1 MLLKKFKKSIFLL
14 LLFLFIIPINVFAYS
29 DKIIVGGQNIGISL
43 NSKGVLIVG
52 TYEVNGTSPAKE
64 AGLKT
69 GDIIEKINGNKI
81 SNIEQM
87 ATEINKVKEEKI
99 SLTYLRNNKEKETT
113 LNLYKDENN
122 IYKTGLYV
130 KDSVTGIG
138 TLTFIDPNTK
148 IFGALGH
155 EIQEQATGKIFEI
168 KDGTIFSSEVT
179 DVVPS
184 SDGSP
189 GEKRAEYN
197 KEDVTGEVKENTTQ
211 GIFGEYTAEISGGKT
226 YNVAEPSEIKKG
238 NAKILTVLNGTE
250 VKGYEINITQIN
262 SEKQKNKNFV
272 FEIIDK
278 ELLNKTN
285 GIIQGMSGSPII
297 QGDNII
303 GAVTHVVIDN
313 PHKGYGI
320 FITNMLEEEQ
330 N

>member
-99 SLTYLRNNKEKETT
+99 SLTYLRDNKEKETT

-250 VKGYEINITQIN
+250 VKEYEINITQIN

-320 FITNMLEEEQ
+320 FITNMLEEAE

>member
-1 MLLKKFKKSIFLL
+1 MLLKKLKKPIFLL

-29 DKIIVGGQNIGISL
+29 EKIIVGGQNIGISL
-43 NSKGVLIVG
+43 NSKGVFIVG

-69 GDIIEKINGNKI
+69 GDIIEKINGNQI

-87 ATEINKVKEEKI
+87 ATEINRVKEEKI
-99 SLTYLRNNKEKETT
+99 SLTYIRNSKEKNTT

-130 KDSVTGIG
+130 KDSITGIG

-168 KDGTIFSSEVT
+168 KGGTIFSSEVT

-189 GEKRAEYN
+189 GEKRAEYD
-197 KEDVTGEVKENTTQ
+197 KKDITGEVKENTTQ
-211 GIFGEYTAEISGGKT
+211 GIFGEYTAEITGGKT
-226 YNVAEPSEIKKG
+226 YNVAEPNEIKKG

-250 VKGYEINITQIN
+250 VKEYEINITQIN

-272 FEIIDK
+272 FEITDK
-278 ELLNKTN
+278 ELLSKTN

-320 FITNMLEEEQ
+320 FITNMLEEAE

>member
-99 SLTYLRNNKEKETT
+99 SLTYLRDNKEKETT

-250 VKGYEINITQIN
+250 VKEYEINITQIN

-297 QGDNII
+297 RGDNII

-320 FITNMLEEEQ
+320 FITNMLEEAE

>member
-64 AGLKT
+64 ASLKT

-250 VKGYEINITQIN
+250 VKEYEINITQIN

-320 FITNMLEEEQ
+320 FITNMLEEAE

>member
-320 FITNMLEEEQ
+320 FITNMLEEAE

>member
-52 TYEVNGTSPAKE
+52 TYEVNGTSLAKE

-87 ATEINKVKEEKI
+87 ATEINKIKDEKI
-99 SLTYLRNNKEKETT
+99 SLTYLRDNKEKETT

-155 EIQEQATGKIFEI
+155 EIQEQTTGKIFEI

-189 GEKRAEYN
+189 GEKRAEYD
-197 KEDVTGEVKENTTQ
+197 KEDITGEVNENTTQ
-211 GIFGEYTAEISGGKT
+211 GIFGKYTAEITGGKT
-226 YNVAEPSEIKKG
+226 YKVAEPNEIKKG

-250 VKGYEINITQIN
+250 IKEYEINITQIN

-272 FEIIDK
+272 FEITDK
-278 ELLNKTN
+278 ELLNKAN
-285 GIIQGMSGSPII
+285 GIVQGMSGSPII

-320 FITNMLEEEQ
+320 FITNMLEEAE

>member
-69 GDIIEKINGNKI
+69 GDIIEKINGNQI

-250 VKGYEINITQIN
+250 VKEYEINITQIN
-262 SEKQKNKNFV
+262 SKKQKNKNFV

-320 FITNMLEEEQ
+320 FITNMLEEAE

>member
-1 MLLKKFKKSIFLL
+1 MLLKKLKKSIFLL

-69 GDIIEKINGNKI
+69 GDIIEKINGNQI

-99 SLTYLRNNKEKETT
+99 TLTYIRNNKEKNTT

-130 KDSVTGIG
+130 KDSITGIG

-155 EIQEQATGKIFEI
+155 EIQEQTTRKIFEI
-168 KDGTIFSSEVT
+168 EDGTIFSSEVT

-189 GEKRAEYN
+189 GEKRAEYD
-197 KEDVTGEVKENTTQ
+197 KKDITGEVKENTTQ
-211 GIFGEYTAEISGGKT
+211 GIFGEYTAEITGGKT
-226 YNVAEPSEIKKG
+226 YNVAEPNEIKKG

-250 VKGYEINITQIN
+250 VKEYEINITQIN
-262 SEKQKNKNFV
+262 SEKQKNKNFI
-272 FEIIDK
+272 FEITDK
-278 ELLNKTN
+278 ELLSKTN

-320 FITNMLEEEQ
+320 FITNMLEEAE

>member
-99 SLTYLRNNKEKETT
+99 SLTYLRDNKEKETT

-168 KDGTIFSSEVT
+168 KNGTIFSSKVT

-189 GEKRAEYN
+189 GEKRAEYD
-197 KEDVTGEVKENTTQ
+197 KEDITGEVKENTTQ
-211 GIFGEYTAEISGGKT
+211 GIFGEYTAEISSGKT

-250 VKGYEINITQIN
+250 VKEYEINITQIN
-262 SEKQKNKNFV
+262 SKKQKNKNFV

-320 FITNMLEEEQ
+320 FITNMLEEAE

>member
-1 MLLKKFKKSIFLL
+1 MLLKKLKKSFFLL
-14 LLFLFIIPINVFAYS
+14 LLFLFIMPINVFAYS

-43 NSKGVLIVG
+43 NSSGVLIVG
-52 TYEVNGTSPAKE
+52 TYKVNDTSPAEE

-81 SNIEQM
+81 SNIEEM
-87 ATEINKVKEEKI
+87 ATQINKVKNQEI
-99 SLTYLRNNKEKETT
+99 TITYSRNNNEKETT
-113 LNLYKDENN
+113 LKLYKDKNN

-130 KDSVTGIG
+130 KDSITGIG

-148 IFGALGH
+148 KFGALGH
-155 EIQEQATGKIFEI
+155 EIQEQTTGKIFEI
-168 KDGTIFSSEVT
+168 EDGTIFSSKVT
-179 DVVPS
+179 GVFPS
-184 SDGSP
+184 TDGSP
-189 GEKRAEYN
+189 GEKRAEYD
-197 KEDVTGEVKENTTQ
+197 KTDITGEVEENTTQ
-211 GIFGEYTAEISGGKT
+211 GIFGEYTATIDNSKT

-238 NAKILTVLNGTE
+238 KAKILTVLDGTDIKE
-250 VKGYEINITQIN
+250 YEINITQIN
-262 SEKQKNKNFV
+262 SKKQKNKNFV
-272 FEIIDK
+272 FEITDE
-278 ELLNKTN
+278 ELLNKTG

-320 FITNMLEEEQ
+320 FITNMLEEAE

>member
-1 MLLKKFKKSIFLL
+1 MLFKKIKKSIFLL

-69 GDIIEKINGNKI
+69 GDIIEKINGNQI

-87 ATEINKVKEEKI
+87 ATEINKVKEGKI
-99 SLTYLRNNKEKETT
+99 SLNYLRDNKEKETT

-130 KDSVTGIG
+130 KDGVTGIG

-168 KDGTIFSSEVT
+168 KDGTIFSSKVT

-189 GEKRAEYN
+189 GEKRAEYD
-197 KEDVTGEVKENTTQ
+197 KEDITGKVKENTTQ
-211 GIFGEYTAEISGGKT
+211 GIFGEYTAEITSSKT
-226 YNVAEPSEIKKG
+226 YNVAKPNEIKKG

-250 VKGYEINITQIN
+250 VKEYEINITQIN

-272 FEIIDK
+272 FEITDN

-320 FITNMLEEEQ
+320 FITNMLEEAE

>member
-197 KEDVTGEVKENTTQ
+197 KEDITGEVKENTTQ

-250 VKGYEINITQIN
+250 VKEYEINITQIN

-320 FITNMLEEEQ
+320 FITNMLEEAE

>member
-69 GDIIEKINGNKI
+69 GDIIEKINGNQI

-250 VKGYEINITQIN
+250 VKEYEINITQIN

-320 FITNMLEEEQ
+320 FITNMLEEAE